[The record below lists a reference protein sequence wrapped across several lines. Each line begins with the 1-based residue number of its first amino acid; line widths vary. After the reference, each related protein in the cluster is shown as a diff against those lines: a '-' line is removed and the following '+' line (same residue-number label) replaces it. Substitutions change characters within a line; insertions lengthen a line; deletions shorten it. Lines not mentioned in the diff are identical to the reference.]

1 MDAKILKKKCSR
13 STDSWNLEVSTI
25 AKNTFNPIRALVDQ
39 MKLTPNPE
47 KSMIALSIGD
57 PTVFGNLKPADN
69 VVQAIV
75 DSVKSEKWNG
85 YLPSIGAESARD
97 AVAQYARREN
107 APLTAKDV
115 ILTSGASG
123 ALDICITALANPGDN
138 ILVPKPGFS
147 LYKTLADS
155 LGIQVRHYNLLP
167 DKGWEV
173 DTNHLISLLDER
185 TAAIV
190 LCNPSNPCGSVYS
203 KKHLET
209 VLGVCEEFKLPVIA
223 DEIYADFTFPDQTFH
238 SMASVNQNIPIL
250 SCGGLTKRWLIPGWR
265 MGWICINDTQ
275 NKFPEL
281 RKGLVALSQRI
292 LGPNSVTQGA
302 LECILM
308 NTPQEFYDS
317 TCQTV
322 ARHAKILYDIF
333 LECPGLKPVMPQGA
347 MYMMVG
353 INLSSF
359 PDYKNEVEFTEN
371 LVTEQSV
378 FCLPASCFQY
388 PGYFRVVLT
397 VPENKLLE
405 AGNRI
410 RQFCYDHFSK
420 ERNGKSS

>member
-1 MDAKILKKKCSR
+1 MDANILKKKCSR
-13 STDSWNLEVSTI
+13 STGSWNLQVSSI
-25 AKNTFNPIRALVDQ
+25 AKNTFNPIRAIVDQ

-47 KSMIALSIGD
+47 KEMIALSIGD
-57 PTVFGNLKPADN
+57 PTVFGNLKPAEN
-69 VVQAIV
+69 VVDAIV
-75 DSVKSEKWNG
+75 KSVKSEKWNG
-85 YLPSIGAESARD
+85 YLPSVGAESARQ
-97 AVAQYARREN
+97 AVADYASREK
-107 APLTAKDV
+107 AILTAKDV

-167 DKGWEV
+167 DKSWEV
-173 DTNHLISLLDER
+173 DIEHLTSLLDER

-203 KKHLET
+203 RSHLT
-209 VLGVCEEFKLPVIA
+209 KVLATCEEYKLPVIA
-223 DEIYADFTFPDQTFH
+223 DEIYADFTFPGEVFH

-265 MGWICINDTQ
+265 MGWICINDHHD
-275 NKFPEL
+275 NFPGL
-281 RKGLVALSQRI
+281 RKALVSLSQRI

-302 LECILM
+302 LEQIL
-308 NTPQEFYDS
+308 NKTPKDFYES
-317 TCQTV
+317 TRQTV
-322 ARHAKILYDIF
+322 KHHAEILYNVF
-333 LECPGLKPVMPQGA
+333 LGCPGLKPVMPQGA

-353 INLSSF
+353 IDLSHF

-388 PGYFRVVLT
+388 PGFFRVVLT
-397 VPENKLLE
+397 VPEDKLIE
-405 AGNRI
+405 AGKRI
-410 RQFCYDHFSK
+410 LQFCMDHYTK
-420 ERNGKSS
+420 EMNGNSS